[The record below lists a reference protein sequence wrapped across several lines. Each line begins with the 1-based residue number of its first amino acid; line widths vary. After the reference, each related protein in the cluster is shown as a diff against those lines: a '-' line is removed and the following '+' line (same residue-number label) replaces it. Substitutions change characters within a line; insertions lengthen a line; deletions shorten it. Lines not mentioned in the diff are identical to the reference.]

1 VDTYLQ
7 RLRDAIISATVGMN
21 AEDLTRHPDGK
32 WSTAQVLEHLYLSY
46 SGTVKGFQRCLEAG
60 KPLARAPELKDRM
73 RTFVVTGLG
82 HFPTGRQAPERTRP
96 RGMAVDEITS
106 GIAPQILAMDEVIAQ
121 CEARFGKRTRV
132 LDYPVLGPLTARQW
146 RKFHW
151 IHGRHHLKQ
160 INKLRGQGKGSD
172 PSST

>member
-7 RLRDAIISATVGMN
+7 RLRDAITSATVGMN
-21 AEDLTRHPDGK
+21 AEELTRHPDGK

-60 KPLARAPELKDRM
+60 KPLARAPMLKDRM
-73 RTFVVTGLG
+73 RAFVVTELG
-82 HFPTGRQAPERTRP
+82 HLPKGRQAPERTRP
-96 RGMAVDEITS
+96 RGMLVDEVTRGIT
-106 GIAPQILAMDEVIAQ
+106 PQIAAMDEIIAQ
-121 CEARFGKRTRV
+121 CEARFGKRTLL
-132 LDYPVLGPLTARQW
+132 LDHPVLGPLTARQW

-160 INKLRGQGKGSD
+160 IKELRRQD
-172 PSST
+172 